1 MFSSGA
7 TSFFIMC
14 YAVFY
19 FQVRSNMTGP
29 LQTVQFFGFT
39 LLGCYVF
46 FMMLGTVGFYSSLS
60 FVRYIF
66 KNLKLD

>member
-1 MFSSGA
+1 VFSSGA